1 MATELASG
9 MDILGGRVLES
20 RLETRAKAAVRGQGS
35 RVRTLSWVREVSR
48 SGFGGRKRKREES
61 EERKE
66 ERSTHLL
73 RSHATNEA
81 NQKRSLSSK

>member
-1 MATELASG
+1 MATELASDI
-9 MDILGGRVLES
+9 DILGSRVFES
-20 RLETRAKAAVRGQGS
+20 RLETRTKAAVRGRGS

-48 SGFGGRKRKREES
+48 SGFGARRKREES

-81 NQKRSLSSK
+81 NQNRSLSSK